1 MTEKI
6 YPNATPEVTVDR
18 NNAQVSE
25 SKTHSDSKVSDKTVE
40 AEVLNTEADS
50 GAAEKNT
57 EADGEKRHVSLTEA
71 ELDALMERAYRRG
84 RMEQKDEEYSQ
95 KKPERDGKPG
105 KSTSAA
111 ELFVKGLATFAG
123 TLLRPGRRSVWP
135 PRRG

>member
-6 YPNATPEVTVDR
+6 YPYATPEVADDR
-18 NNAQVSE
+18 NNAKTSE
-25 SKTHSDSKVSDKTVE
+25 SKTLSDSKVSDKTVE
-40 AEVLNTEADS
+40 TEGANAEADS
-50 GAAEKNT
+50 EAAGKHAEVNGK
-57 EADGEKRHVSLTEA
+57 KRHVTLTED

-84 RMEQKDEEYSQ
+84 RMEQKDEESSQ

-105 KSTSAA
+105 KGASPA

>member
-1 MTEKI
+1 MTEKTN
-6 YPNATPEVTVDR
+6 PDAATNNDR
-18 NNAQVSE
+18 NNVQVSE
-25 SKTHSDSKVSDKTVE
+25 SKTLSDSKVSDKTVE
-40 AEVLNTEADS
+40 TETANAETES
-50 GAAEKNT
+50 GVAGKNT
-57 EADGEKRHVSLTEA
+57 EANGEKRHVTLTEA

-84 RMEQKDEEYSQ
+84 RMEQKDEESSQ